1 MNAPVTTEQWQAH
14 REAAR
19 QQMPE
24 HVDAGSPDVLLGYQK
39 ELLSVMAD
47 NQVVVVEKSRR
58 IGATWGIAADAVLTA
73 GAEKSAAGQDVLY
86 IGYNLD
92 MTREFIDTCASWA
105 KSFSSAASEVSEFLF
120 REQDE
125 RGAERA
131 IQAFRIRFL
140 SGFEIVAL
148 CSRPRSLRGRQGYVI
163 LDEFAFHDEPGELLK
178 AAMALLI
185 WGGKVL
191 IISTHDGA
199 DNPFNELIQNC
210 RAGKRPYK
218 VLRITFDDAIKDGL
232 FRRVC
237 LVTGKPWSAE
247 AEAAWRAEIVGLYGD
262 DADEE
267 LHCIPRLSGGKYFSR
282 VLLESRTI
290 EAPVLQWKCDD
301 TFVDLSDDQRATE
314 CGEWCIENLTPL
326 LAALAADCRGYLG
339 EDFGRTGDLTV
350 MWPLVLEKD
359 LMRRTPFTVELRN
372 VPFREQEQV
381 LTFICDRLP
390 RFSGAAL
397 DARGNGQY
405 LAERARQRY
414 GTDTIAQVMLS
425 EGWYREH
432 FPKLKSALEDGKFA
446 LPANSN
452 IIDDFRT
459 VEVVQGV
466 PRVVERTGVEGDK
479 RHGDS
484 AIAAVLAQ
492 FASSTLE
499 GGDFNFVSGDSP
511 VTLEAFDDSYQMT
524 GDLEG
529 WNS

>member
-1 MNAPVTTEQWQAH
+1 VTDPVTQAEWQQH
-14 REAAR
+14 RDAAR
-19 QQMPE
+19 QALPE
-24 HVDAGSPDVLLGYQK
+24 QVDPGSPDVFLQYQK
-39 ELLSVMAD
+39 DLVQAMAD

-58 IGATWGIAADAVLTA
+58 IGATWGIGADAVLTA
-73 GAEKSAAGQDVLY
+73 GAVKSAGGQDVMY

-92 MTREFIDTCASWA
+92 MTREFIDTCAGWA
-105 KSFSSAASEVSEFLF
+105 KAFAFAASEVSEFLF
-120 REQDE
+120 KEQDE
-125 RGAERA
+125 RGEERA

-163 LDEFAFHDEPGELLK
+163 LDEFAFHDEAPELLK

-199 DNPFNELIQNC
+199 DNPFNELIQLC
-210 RAGKRPYK
+210 HAGKRPYK
-218 VLRITFDDAIKDGL
+218 VLRITFDDALRDGL
-232 FRRVC
+232 YRRVC
-237 LVTGKPWSAE
+237 LTTGKTWSPE
-247 AEAAWRAEIVGLYGD
+247 AEAAWRAQIVGLYGD

-267 LHCIPRLSGGKYFSR
+267 LHCIPRRSGGKYFSR
-282 VLLESRTI
+282 VLLEARAV
-290 EAPVLQWKCDD
+290 EAPIMAWRCDD
-301 TFVDLSDDQRATE
+301 KFVDMSDDERATE
-314 CGEWCIENLTPL
+314 CDAWCVENLTPL
-326 LAALAADCRGYLG
+326 LSALPSECRGFLG

-350 MWPLVLEKD
+350 MWPSVLAAN
-359 LMRRTPFTVELRN
+359 LTRQTPFVVELRN

-381 LTFICDRLP
+381 LMFICDRLP

-405 LAERARQRY
+405 LAERARQKY
-414 GTDTIAQVMLS
+414 GADMVAQVMLS

-432 FPKLKSALEDGKFA
+432 FPKLKSALEDGQFE
-446 LPANSN
+446 LPASSD
-452 IIDDFRT
+452 ILDDFRT

-466 PRVVERTGVEGDK
+466 PRVVEHTGASGEK

-484 AIAAVLAQ
+484 AIAAVLAM
-492 FASSTLE
+492 FASTTLD
-499 GGDFNFVSGDSP
+499 GASFDSVVSGDLP
-511 VTLEAFDDSYQMT
+511 VSLEAFHGTMT

-529 WNS
+529 WM